1 MAQADVLLFMHFK
14 RAGVYWWPYTAIY
27 LGPGRAPFPVFAR
40 ASSMKFFN
48 KLRVLFGLDTAEQ
61 MRAWIKQLAANDDL
75 PRAGHTRLPVEWLTA
90 VDQIATK
97 E

>member
-1 MAQADVLLFMHFK
+1 
-14 RAGVYWWPYTAIY
+14 
-27 LGPGRAPFPVFAR
+27 
-40 ASSMKFFN
+40 MKFFN